1 MEVSGIR
8 RRICKSL
15 QPARPLR
22 RLSLDPEAERKRT
35 EFSKDCSRI
44 EASLVNGTSV
54 EQLCSVL
61 LLQSPSPA
69 TPQKERICYSSEF
82 LKRFANLPIA
92 KTKPK
97 YLPDISI
104 VLQESDFA
112 CSDRFFSTS
121 SFIPG

>member
-1 MEVSGIR
+1 MSSEVHRKPRAQLAAKIRFEFGI
-8 RRICKSL
+8 
-15 QPARPLR
+15 PLFLVGTFEEHR
-22 RLSLDPEAERKRT
+22 EAERKRT

-104 VLQESDFA
+104 VLQESREYRD
-112 CSDRFFSTS
+112 
-121 SFIPG
+121 